1 MAKWLSGARLPTLG
15 AGLRQGLGK
24 DYGLASLRADVM
36 AGLTIGTVAIPLS
49 MALAIAVGVA
59 PQHGLYTAIV
69 AGALIALAGG
79 SRFNISGPTAAF
91 VVILIPIVQQ
101 FGLGGL
107 LLATMMAGAIL
118 VAFGLSGLGRLVM
131 YIPYPVVLGFTAG
144 IAVVIAFLQLPD
156 FFGLVIAQPGEHF
169 PEKVA
174 GIVRALPGISPAE
187 LGVGVFTLAILLA
200 WPRLRL
206 PVPAPLVALTLAAA
220 ASWGLE
226 RALGASLFSVETIAS
241 RFSWSVGGLSG
252 SGIPPVLPELVLPW
266 QLPGANGEPLIVD
279 FNLFRALLGPAVA
292 IAILGAIESLLCAVV
307 ADGLTRTR
315 HDSNAEL
322 VGQGIGNLVAPLFGG
337 ITATAALARTA
348 TSIRSGARSPV
359 AALVH
364 SLVVLAA
371 LTFLT
376 GLLGLVP
383 MSALAALLL
392 VVAWNMSE
400 SRHFSHTLRSAPRG
414 DVAVLVVCFLLT
426 VLFDMVIAVAVG
438 IGLAAALLI
447 GRMAGLSHTRQLHK
461 AAEPLLQDLPDSVA
475 VYDMNGPLFFAAAE
489 RALETLRIVDPEVRV
504 VIIDMSDVTTMDFTA
519 IVALQSLIV
528 DMNSEGIALIM
539 AGLPARIILKL
550 RRAGIH
556 RHKGQLAF
564 ASSLA
569 QAAARATRWSAW
581 VTASGQHLQPAFD
594 APQGGQSAEDVD
606 RDRP

>member
-1 MAKWLSGARLPTLG
+1 MRVGNWLSGMHLPALG
-15 AGLRQGLGK
+15 AGLRQGLAG
-24 DYGLASLRADVM
+24 DYGLAGLRADIM

-49 MALAIAVGVA
+49 MALAIAIGVA

-69 AGALIALAGG
+69 AGALIALTGG

-107 LLATMMAGAIL
+107 LLATMMAGVIL
-118 VAFGLSGLGRLVM
+118 MVFGISGLGRLVM

-144 IAVVIAFLQLPD
+144 IAVVIAVLQLPD
-156 FFGLVIAQPGEHF
+156 FFGLVIAEPGAHF

-174 GIVRALPGISPAE
+174 GIVRALSGINPAE
-187 LGVGVFTLAILLA
+187 LSVGAFTLGILLA

-206 PVPAPLVALTLAAA
+206 PVPAPLVALALAAA
-220 ASWGLE
+220 AAWGLE
-226 RALGASLFSVETIAS
+226 RVLGASLFSVETIAS
-241 RFSWSVGGLSG
+241 RFSWSVGALSG

-266 QLPGANGEPLIVD
+266 KLPGANGQPLTID

-315 HDSNAEL
+315 HDSNVEL
-322 VGQGIGNLVAPLFGG
+322 IGQGIGNLVAPLFGG

-364 SLVVLAA
+364 ALVVLAA

-447 GRMAGLSHTRQLHK
+447 GRMARLSHTRQLHE
-461 AAEPLLQDLPDSVA
+461 AAEPLLRDLPDGVV
-475 VYDMNGPLFFAAAE
+475 VYAMSGPLFFAAAE

-504 VIIDMSDVTTMDFTA
+504 VIIDMSEVTTMDFTA
-519 IVALQSLIV
+519 IVALQSLIA
-528 DMNSEGIALIM
+528 DMQSRGIALIM

-550 RRAGIH
+550 RRAGI
-556 RHKGQLAF
+556 RQQPGQLAW
-564 ASSLA
+564 ASSLS
-569 QAAARATRWSAW
+569 QAAVRATRWRA
-581 VTASGQHLQPAFD
+581 
-594 APQGGQSAEDVD
+594 
-606 RDRP
+606 

>member
-1 MAKWLSGARLPTLG
+1 MLDRFSEIRLPALG
-15 AGLRQGLGK
+15 AGMRAGLGGG
-24 DYGLASLRADVM
+24 YGLAGLRADIM

-49 MALAIAVGVA
+49 MALAIAIGVA
-59 PQHGLYTAIV
+59 PQHGLYTAII

-107 LLATMMAGAIL
+107 LLATMMAGIIL
-118 VAFGLSGLGRLVM
+118 IAFGVSGLGRMVM

-144 IAVVIAFLQLPD
+144 IAVVIAVLQLPD
-156 FFGLVIAQPGEHF
+156 FFGLVIEQPGAHF
-169 PEKVA
+169 PDKVA
-174 GIVRALPGISPAE
+174 GIVRALPAINPAE
-187 LGVGVFTLAILLA
+187 LGVGVFTLVILLS

-206 PVPAPLVALTLAAA
+206 PIPAPLVALTLAALA
-220 ASWGLE
+220 GWGLE
-226 RALGASLFSVETIAS
+226 RVLGASSFSVATIAS
-241 RFSWSVGGLSG
+241 RFSWSIGGLSG
-252 SGIPPVLPELVLPW
+252 SGIPPVLPELALPW
-266 QLPGANGEPLIVD
+266 RLPGADGQPLVVD
-279 FNLFRALLGPAVA
+279 FSLFRALLGPAVA

-307 ADGLTRTR
+307 ADGLTKTR

-364 SLVVLAA
+364 ALVVLAA
-371 LTFLT
+371 LTFLS

-400 SRHFSHTLRSAPRG
+400 SRHFRHTLRSAPPG

-461 AAEPLLQDLPDSVA
+461 AAEPLLQGLPDSVA
-475 VYDMNGPLFFAAAE
+475 VYDMSGPLFFAAAE
-489 RALETLRIVDPEVRV
+489 RALAALRVVDPGVKV
-504 VIIDMSDVTTMDFTA
+504 VIIDMGDVSTMDFTA
-519 IVALQSLIV
+519 IVALQSLIA
-528 DMNSEGIALIM
+528 DMHSEGIAVIM

-550 RRAGIH
+550 KRAGI
-556 RHKGQLAF
+556 RPQEGQLAW

-569 QAAARATRWSAW
+569 QAGARARRWSA
-581 VTASGQHLQPAFD
+581 
-594 APQGGQSAEDVD
+594 
-606 RDRP
+606 R

>member
-1 MAKWLSGARLPTLG
+1 MVDRSLRARLPALG
-15 AGLRQGLGK
+15 AGLRAGIAGG
-24 DYGLASLRADVM
+24 YGLAGLRADVM

-49 MALAIAVGVA
+49 MALAIAIGVA

-69 AGALIALAGG
+69 AGALIALTGG
-79 SRFNISGPTAAF
+79 SRFNVSGPTAAF

-118 VAFGLSGLGRLVM
+118 VVFGVSGLGRLVM

-144 IAVVIAFLQLPD
+144 IAVVIAVLQLPD
-156 FFGLVIAQPGEHF
+156 FLGLVIAQPGEHF
-169 PEKVA
+169 PEKVI
-174 GIVRALPGISPAE
+174 GIVRALPGINPAE
-187 LGVGVFTLAILLA
+187 LGVGAFTLAILLA

-206 PVPAPLVALTLAAA
+206 PVPAPLVALALAAA

-226 RALGASLFSVETIAS
+226 RLLGASLFSVETIAS
-241 RFSWSVGGLSG
+241 RFSWSIGGQSG
-252 SGIPPVLPELVLPW
+252 SGIPPVLPQLALPW
-266 QLPGANGEPLIVD
+266 RLPGADGQPLVVD

-371 LTFLT
+371 LTFLA

-400 SRHFSHTLRSAPRG
+400 SRHFSHTLRSAPPG

-447 GRMAGLSHTRQLHK
+447 GRMAGLSHTRQVQK
-461 AAEPLLQDLPDSVA
+461 RDEPLLQDLPDSVA

-489 RALETLRIVDPEVRV
+489 RALAALRVVDPEVKI
-504 VIIDMSDVTTMDFTA
+504 VIIDMGDVSTMDFTA
-519 IVALQSLIV
+519 IVALQSLIT
-528 DMNSEGIALIM
+528 DMNSQGIALIM

-550 RRAGIH
+550 KRAGIRQH
-556 RHKGQLAF
+556 RGQLAW

-569 QAAARATRWSAW
+569 QASARARRWTR
-581 VTASGQHLQPAFD
+581 
-594 APQGGQSAEDVD
+594 
-606 RDRP
+606 

>member
-1 MAKWLSGARLPTLG
+1 MGNWLSGVHLPALG
-15 AGLRQGLGK
+15 AGLRQGLAG
-24 DYGLASLRADVM
+24 DYGLAGLRADVM

-49 MALAIAVGVA
+49 MALAIAIGVA

-107 LLATMMAGAIL
+107 LLATMMAGVIL
-118 VAFGLSGLGRLVM
+118 MVFGFSGLGRLVM

-144 IAVVIAFLQLPD
+144 IAVVIAVLQLPD
-156 FFGLVIAQPGEHF
+156 FFGLVIAEPGEHF

-174 GIVRALPGISPAE
+174 GIVRALPGIKPAE
-187 LGVGVFTLAILLA
+187 LSVGAFTLGILLA

-206 PVPAPLVALTLAAA
+206 PVPAPLVALALAAA
-220 ASWGLE
+220 AAWGLE
-226 RALGASLFSVETIAS
+226 RVLGASLFSVETIAS

-266 QLPGANGEPLIVD
+266 QLPGANGQPLTID
-279 FNLFRALLGPAVA
+279 LNLFRALLGPAVA

-315 HDSNAEL
+315 HDSNVEL
-322 VGQGIGNLVAPLFGG
+322 IGQGIGNLVAPLFGG

-364 SLVVLAA
+364 ALVVLAA

-400 SRHFSHTLRSAPRG
+400 SRHFSHTLRSAPSG

-447 GRMAGLSHTRQLHK
+447 GRMARLSHTRQLHE
-461 AAEPLLQDLPDSVA
+461 AAEPLLRDLPDGVV
-475 VYDMNGPLFFAAAE
+475 VYAMSGPLFFAAAE

-504 VIIDMSDVTTMDFTA
+504 VIIDMNEVTTMDFTA
-519 IVALQSLIV
+519 IVALQSLIA
-528 DMNSEGIALIM
+528 DMKSRDIALIM

-556 RHKGQLAF
+556 QQPGRLAW
-564 ASSLA
+564 ASSLS
-569 QAAARATRWSAW
+569 QAAARATRWSA
-581 VTASGQHLQPAFD
+581 
-594 APQGGQSAEDVD
+594 
-606 RDRP
+606 